1 MKTLEEKIHSLSPD
15 LKMKVD
21 NFLSDILSADHQKKK
36 KEKIKFN
43 WAGGLENL
51 KDKFSS
57 VELQKQS
64 LNWWTK

>member
-21 NFLSDILSADHQKKK
+21 NFLSDILSVAHKKK
-36 KEKIKFN
+36 SKEKIKFK

-51 KDKFSS
+51 KEKFTS

-64 LNWWTK
+64 LDWWVK